1 MTTDRSTNW
10 AKNLLSGGHR
20 PKDDDDLERPA
31 RTQPRAAEPREPAPS
46 PPVNAAALA
55 KALLAQRLKKRSRFS
70 EPDKA
75 KIFGRF
81 LQGENP
87 DEIGASFGVSGMTIR
102 KLVDD
107 AIVEGGLEP
116 PKRGKR
122 KPKPNGTP

>member
-1 MTTDRSTNW
+1 MSDPRGARSTNW
-10 AKNLLSGGHR
+10 AQNLLHR
-20 PKDDDDLERPA
+20 DSPSPA
-31 RTQPRAAEPREPAPS
+31 RSDSAPS
-46 PPVNAAALA
+46 LKPHAIAADKQALA

-70 EPDKA
+70 DAEKA
-75 KIFGRF
+75 SIFGRF

-87 DEIGASFGVSGMTIR
+87 DEIGAKFGVSGMAIR

-122 KPKPNGTP
+122 KPKAVP